1 MAGPSD
7 YTPVIRELWPQSRIE
22 QRFFKNSPVLAKMPR
37 SKDFAEVTKHIAVK
51 YGIPQGGSHTA
62 STAIAQGAAAA
73 SKFSGFSVTIA
84 EDFQVGTLD
93 DLTLE
98 RGKVKKAAI
107 VDALESEIG
116 GMIDNLSARMSFE
129 IHRSGAAARGRVG
142 TSGIT
147 TSALTLA
154 TKSDVY
160 NFEVG
165 QQIVISD
172 TETGALRDSGDYVTI
187 IAINPVTGVLT
198 GDSSWATTI
207 SGATDADYL
216 FVRGDS
222 ANGGSVLGLRGLA
235 AWNPYSTPAALFG
248 VTRTTHR
255 DRLAGISY
263 DGSGQTSVKQAVLKL
278 CTQIHLASRG
288 MASGGTVILHPNN
301 YDSLLIDLQ
310 SAVRYTESGSTVA
323 GVYFKGVTLST
334 ALGELDVLPD
344 PYAPEGY
351 ARVVN
356 FEHFK
361 LDGLGEMPHIV
372 QNDGQ
377 RVTRQASAFGVEF
390 RAVWRAQA
398 VCEAPITMGVALLP

>member
-62 STAIAQGAAAA
+62 ATAIAQGAAAA

-116 GMIDNLSARMSFE
+116 GMIDNLSSRMSFE

-142 TSGIT
+142 TSGLST
-147 TSALTLA
+147 TALTLA
-154 TKSDVY
+154 TLSDVY

-165 QQIVISD
+165 QQICLSD

-187 IAINPVTGVLT
+187 TAINPATGVLT
-198 GDSSWATTI
+198 ADANWSAI
-207 SGATDADYL
+207 SGAADADYL

-235 AWNPYSTPAALFG
+235 AWNPYGTPAALFG

-263 DGSGQTSVKQAVLKL
+263 DGSGQTSVKQATLKL
-278 CTQIHLASRG
+278 CTKIHLASRG
-288 MASGGTVILHPNN
+288 MAHGGTVILHPNN

-323 GVYFKGVTLST
+323 GVFFKGVTLST
-334 ALGELDVLPD
+334 ALGELEVLPD

-351 ARVVN
+351 VRVVN
-356 FEHFK
+356 FDHFK

-377 RVTRQASAFGVEF
+377 RVTRQSSAFGVEF

>member
-22 QRFFKNSPVLAKMPR
+22 QRFFKNSPVLANMAR
-37 SKDFAEVTKHIAVK
+37 STDFAEVTKHIAVK
-51 YGIPQGGSHTA
+51 YGIPQAGSHTA
-62 STAIAQGAAAA
+62 ATAISLGASAA
-73 SKFSGFSVTIA
+73 SKFSGFAVTIA

-129 IHRSGAAARGRVG
+129 IHRSGSAARGRVG
-142 TSGIT
+142 TSGIS
-147 TSALTLA
+147 SASLTLA
-154 TKSDVY
+154 TLSDVY

-165 QQIVISD
+165 QQIVVSD
-172 TETGALRDSGDYVTI
+172 TETGSLRDSGDYVTI
-187 IAINPVTGVLT
+187 TAINPETGVLT
-198 GDSSWATTI
+198 GDGNWSSVI
-207 SGATDADYL
+207 SGATDGDYL
-216 FVRGDS
+216 FLRGD
-222 ANGGSVLGLRGLA
+222 APNGGSVLGLRGLA
-235 AWNPYSTPAALFG
+235 AWNPYGTPAALFG

-263 DGSGQTSVKQAVLKL
+263 NGSGQTSVKQAILKL
-278 CTQIHLASRG
+278 CTKIHLASRG

-310 SAVRYTESGSTVA
+310 GAVRYVDSASKVA
-323 GVYFKGVTLST
+323 NVYFKGVTLST
-334 ALGELDVLPD
+334 ALGDLDVLPD

-356 FEHFK
+356 FDHFK
-361 LDGLGEMPHIV
+361 LEGLNEMPHIV

-398 VCEAPITMGVALLP
+398 VSEAPITMGVALLP